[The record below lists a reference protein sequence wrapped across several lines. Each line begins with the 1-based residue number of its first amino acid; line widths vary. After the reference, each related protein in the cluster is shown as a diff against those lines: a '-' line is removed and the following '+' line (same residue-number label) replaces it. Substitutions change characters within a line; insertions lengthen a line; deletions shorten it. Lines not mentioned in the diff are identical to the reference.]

1 MVILKV
7 KCWHK
12 NKKKAFLPQHF
23 EMEGVIWE
31 RQYCLFL
38 NRKKWSCNSRS
49 LSEPMKVKGN
59 LSVVVGWTVYGDRQV
74 TVQIT
79 ASRGRRHRHVCQS
92 VSVHSKKKIK
102 IHLSFSHSYLLKHL
116 KLSSWYRLEPFH
128 SKWDKYAGFMF
139 YSVSC
144 INTASVLF
152 VRKKKKKSPE
162 NSICT
167 L

>member
-1 MVILKV
+1 
-7 KCWHK
+7 
-12 NKKKAFLPQHF
+12 
-23 EMEGVIWE
+23 
-31 RQYCLFL
+31 
-38 NRKKWSCNSRS
+38 
-49 LSEPMKVKGN
+49 MKVKGN

-152 VRKKKKKSPE
+152 VRKKKKVLKIVFVHYSWNLRNVLPLPPQKILLRMSSNLLE
-162 NSICT
+162 DKKFSFCKEIKKKNQLET
-167 L
+167 LLHLLKFK